1 MKNCL
6 SRYKRIAAL
15 ILVLLLTL
23 SLISCG
29 SSQPSQNGSQSQT
42 KTETKTE
49 TKEAETPKIDEN
61 GVYDSKEDVA
71 LYIHEYGHLP
81 SNYIT
86 KKEAR
91 DLGWPGG
98 GLEEYA
104 PGKSIGGSVFQNNE
118 GLLPKEKGRVYYECD
133 IDSTGAKK
141 RNAKRII
148 YSNDGLIFYTADHY
162 QSFEQLY

>member
-15 ILVLLLTL
+15 LLVLLLSL

-104 PGKSIGGSVFQNNE
+104 
-118 GLLPKEKGRVYYECD
+118 
-133 IDSTGAKK
+133 
-141 RNAKRII
+141 
-148 YSNDGLIFYTADHY
+148 
-162 QSFEQLY
+162 